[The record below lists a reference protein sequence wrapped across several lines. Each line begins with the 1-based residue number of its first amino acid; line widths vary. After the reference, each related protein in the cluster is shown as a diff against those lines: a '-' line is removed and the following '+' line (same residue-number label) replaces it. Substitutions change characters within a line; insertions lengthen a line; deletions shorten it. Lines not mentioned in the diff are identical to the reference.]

1 MRCNCTF
8 YPPSEAI
15 NLFRKVDDE
24 EEEGDDAITRQKGRR
39 PIPSVFLRRRASTQC
54 VPMGEMMAKPGV
66 EPRGV
71 GSPAMCLLYNM
82 YSIHVYIC
90 ILYMQCN
97 AVVLL
102 LQYITSA
109 I

>member
-1 MRCNCTF
+1 MRYNCTF
-8 YPPSEAI
+8 YPPTEAI

-24 EEEGDDAITRQKGRR
+24 EEGGDDAITRQKGRR
-39 PIPSVFLRRRASTQC
+39 PTPSVFLRRRASTQC